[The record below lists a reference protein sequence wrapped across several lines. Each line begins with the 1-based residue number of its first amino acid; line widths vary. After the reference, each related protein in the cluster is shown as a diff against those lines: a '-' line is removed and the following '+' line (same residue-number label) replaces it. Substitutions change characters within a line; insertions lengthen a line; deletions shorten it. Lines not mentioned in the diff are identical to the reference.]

1 MNTPKQDEER
11 SDESGLPVDTL
22 ITDTASRLF
31 SEQCSHRAIQ
41 AAEANGRAAEIWDA
55 FAETGF
61 PWISIPEEA
70 GGSGG
75 TLLDALEVL
84 RLVGYYAAPIPAA
97 ETGMLG
103 GWLLASAGLE
113 LPAGVVTVAPGSPTD
128 TLTVDADGAVS
139 GTAHLVPWGR
149 LAERLAIVQDGIVA
163 SVSLA
168 KATTTQRTSLAGEPR
183 DSLTF
188 EGIQADVA
196 PAPAHVDEETLRF
209 RGALS
214 RVALMAGA
222 MEKMS
227 QLTVSYTNERQQ
239 FGRPVARF
247 QAVQQHLVWASQDAA
262 LTRMVAD
269 TAGRHANRGQARFE
283 IASAKLVANQAA
295 TRATKACHQ
304 AHGAMGMTQEYELHH
319 SSRRLWTWRSE
330 YGGVREWSDYVG
342 QLAIDH
348 GADGLYPL
356 ITSGSAAR

>member
-1 MNTPKQDEER
+1 M
-11 SDESGLPVDTL
+11 SVDQL
-22 ITDTASRLF
+22 LTDTASRLF
-31 SEQCSHRAIQ
+31 AELCTHSAIQ
-41 AAEANGRAAEIWDA
+41 EAEANGQAPEIWQA

-61 PWISIPEEA
+61 AWISLPEAA

-103 GWLLASAGLE
+103 GWLLASAGLS
-113 LPAGVVTVAPGSPTD
+113 LPDGIVTVAPGSQND
-128 TLTVDADGAVS
+128 TIAIAADGSVS
-139 GTAHLVPWGR
+139 GAAHMVPWGHQ
-149 LAERLAIVQDGIVA
+149 AERLVIVHSGQVA
-163 SVSLA
+163 SIPIEAASV
-168 KATTTQRTSLAGEPR
+168 TNNVSLAGEPR
-183 DSLTF
+183 DTLTF
-188 EGIQADVA
+188 DNVAAEVADAPEGADA
-196 PAPAHVDEETLRF
+196 DALRF

-227 QLTVSYTNERQQ
+227 QLTVSYTNEREQ

-262 LTRMVAD
+262 LTRMAAD
-269 TAGRHANRGQARFE
+269 AAGREADRGDARFE

-319 SSRRLWTWRSE
+319 SSRRLWSWRSE
-330 YGGVREWSDYVG
+330 YGGVNEWATWVG
-342 QLAIDH
+342 ETAIAG

-356 ITSGSAAR
+356 ITGGSNALS

>member
-1 MNTPKQDEER
+1 MT
-11 SDESGLPVDTL
+11 VDSL
-22 ITDTASRLF
+22 ITDTATRLF
-31 SEQCSHRAIQ
+31 SELCTHEAIQ
-41 AAEANGRAAEIWDA
+41 LAEAESGAPAIWDA

-61 PWISIPEEA
+61 PWISLAEEA

-75 TLLDALEVL
+75 SLLDALEVL

-97 ETGMLG
+97 ETGILG
-103 GWLLASAGLE
+103 GWLLSEAGLA
-113 LPAGVVTVAPGSPTD
+113 LPEGVVTVVPGSAGD
-128 TLTVDADGAVS
+128 TIAIADDGTVS

-149 LAERLAIVQDGIVA
+149 SAERLAFVSDGKIA
-163 SVSLA
+163 SVPAAAA
-168 KATTTQRTSLAGEPR
+168 KVTYLTSLAGEPR
-183 DSLTF
+183 DTLTF
-188 EGIQADVA
+188 NAVQADVA
-196 PAPAHVDEETLRF
+196 DAPDGVDATALRF

-222 MEKMS
+222 IEKMS

-262 LTRMVAD
+262 LARMASES
-269 TAGRHANRGQARFE
+269 AGRQADRGHARFE
-283 IASAKLVANQAA
+283 IAAAKVVANQAA

-319 SSRRLWTWRSE
+319 SSRRLWSWRSE
-330 YGGVREWSDYVG
+330 YGGVREWSRWVG
-342 QLAIDH
+342 EVATAE

-356 ITSGSAAR
+356 ITGGTGAAA

>member
-1 MNTPKQDEER
+1 MT
-11 SDESGLPVDTL
+11 VDAL
-22 ITDTASRLF
+22 ITETASRLF
-31 SEQCSHRAIQ
+31 REQCTHSAIQ
-41 AAEANGRAAEIWDA
+41 QAEANGGAPEIWQA

-61 PWISIPEEA
+61 PWISLPEEA

-97 ETGMLG
+97 ETGILG

-113 LPAGVVTVAPGSPTD
+113 LPEGIVTVAPGSTSQTSTD
-128 TLTVDADGAVS
+128 TISVSGDGVVT
-139 GTAHLVPWGR
+139 GTAHMVPWGR
-149 LAERLAIVQDGIVA
+149 HAERLALVGNGIVA
-163 SVSLA
+163 SVPA
-168 KATTTQRTSLAGEPR
+168 AAATISHATSLGGEPR
-183 DSLTF
+183 DTLTF
-188 EGIQADVA
+188 DGVQADIA
-196 PAPAHVDEETLRF
+196 PAPEGVDADALKF

-227 QLTVSYTNERQQ
+227 QLTVSYTNEREQ

-262 LTRMVAD
+262 LTRMAAD
-269 TAGRHANRGQARFE
+269 SSGREANRGDARFE

-330 YGGVREWSDYVG
+330 YGGVREWSAWVG
-342 QLAIDH
+342 QLAAAQ
-348 GADGLYPL
+348 GADGMYPL
-356 ITSGSAAR
+356 IAGRSAQL